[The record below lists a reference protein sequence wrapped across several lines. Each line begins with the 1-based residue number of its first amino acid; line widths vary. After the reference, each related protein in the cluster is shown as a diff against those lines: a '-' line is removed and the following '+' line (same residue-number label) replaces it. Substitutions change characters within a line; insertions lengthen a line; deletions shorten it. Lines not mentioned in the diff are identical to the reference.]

1 MTIIIK
7 NLQRK
12 IGINR
17 KRLQT
22 LLEQLGKLL
31 GLEGKELSILLVNDR
46 KSRELN
52 RTYRGIDR
60 PTDVLSFPMYDSAV
74 EFPEGQEVLIGDIV
88 INLHMAARRAE
99 EERINLCDELSFLLI
114 HGLLHLL
121 GYDHERN
128 PYQARKMR
136 KKEQELINALTEMV

>member
-1 MTIIIK
+1 
-7 NLQRK
+7 
-12 IGINR
+12 
-17 KRLQT
+17 
-22 LLEQLGKLL
+22 
-31 GLEGKELSILLVNDR
+31 
-46 KSRELN
+46 
-52 RTYRGIDR
+52 
-60 PTDVLSFPMYDSAV
+60 MYDSAV